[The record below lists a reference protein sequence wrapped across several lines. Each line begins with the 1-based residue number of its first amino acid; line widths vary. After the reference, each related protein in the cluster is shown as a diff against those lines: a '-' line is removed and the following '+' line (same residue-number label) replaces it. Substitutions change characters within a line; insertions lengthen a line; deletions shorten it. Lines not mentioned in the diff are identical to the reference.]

1 MDHKEVA
8 KRVAAALGEDNL
20 IAAAHCATRL
30 RLVVKDT
37 AKIDQ
42 AALDDDADLKGT
54 FEANGQYQIIVGP
67 GDVNTVYKELVA
79 ITGVGEVSKDELKN
93 VADTEKNP
101 IIAYMD
107 QPETIPQRRDAVFTP
122 VTIFDTLNISSKP
135 MIIQRALE
143 NMRETGNFIT
153 SSSESMKINIRQVK
167 QYEKDWHKKLTLPF
181 ACLIFF
187 FIGAPLGAIIRKGGL
202 GTPSV
207 ISIFFFVVWYVISL
221 SAEKLVEEGL
231 VSAIPGMWAS
241 SYILLPVGI
250 FLTYK
255 ASTDSVLM
263 NVDTYLQFLRKI
275 KEYII
280 RIPLTDKIRNRNY
293 NDDGEK
299 Q

>member
-1 MDHKEVA
+1 
-8 KRVAAALGEDNL
+8 
-20 IAAAHCATRL
+20 I
-30 RLVVKDT
+30 
-37 AKIDQ
+37 
-42 AALDDDADLKGT
+42 ADLQGT
-54 FEANGQYQIIVGP
+54 DFDVSLTGFDLERSGNDLFKSTSWQLNLSQLSYFADSLMKDHNNKNEAMFCEFR
-67 GDVNTVYKELVA
+67 DAKLF
-79 ITGVGEVSKDELKN
+79 S
-93 VADTEKNP
+93 EKNP